1 MAKLEEQKMTL
12 DNTLSMKDVMY
23 AIKQGNQAVKEA
35 SKGMSV
41 EDLEK
46 MKEDMEIFLFKM
58 CI

>member
-1 MAKLEEQKMTL
+1 MAMMEEQKMML
-12 DNTLSMKDVMY
+12 DNTLSMKDVMD

-46 MKEDMEIFLFKM
+46 MKEDMEIFF
-58 CI
+58 I